1 MSSILDSIRNILKN
15 RVINLTELEQ
25 YKYDGKFASRT
36 DLNVKFSSLNNG
48 TGDLD
53 GLTLQEIVSVC
64 GGFDIMTFDEN
75 KIGCSWQGVDYKIGI
90 SFDRN
95 YKFIWVYNQEG
106 SLSNILK

>member
-25 YKYDGKFASRT
+25 YKYDGEYKSRT
-36 DLNVKFSSLNNG
+36 DLNVKFSSLSNG

-64 GGFDIMTFDEN
+64 GGFDMMVFVGNQIACIWE
-75 KIGCSWQGVDYKIGI
+75 GVNYRIHI

-95 YKFIWVYNQEG
+95 YKYLWVCDQKG
-106 SLSNILK
+106 SISNILK